1 MTEHT
6 NMRCELTDTYSNG
19 VYDVVRIGTL
29 DIRVG
34 DIQVA
39 ERIANCIDACAG
51 IDTDTIC
58 KGVVPADVVAR
69 LVEAATRYRIASA
82 SYGGAASH
90 VKRELEAALRDA
102 RQAMGEQ
109 A

>member
-1 MTEHT
+1 MGTEQLPT
-6 NMRCELTDTYSNG
+6 RIRIRNG
-19 VYDVVRIGTL
+19 NGGLYVQAWGDNGTAY
-29 DIRVG
+29 IR
-34 DIQVA
+34 
-39 ERIANCIDACAG
+39 
-51 IDTDTIC
+51 
-58 KGVVPADVVAR
+58 ADVVAR

-102 RQAMGEQ
+102 RQAMGEK